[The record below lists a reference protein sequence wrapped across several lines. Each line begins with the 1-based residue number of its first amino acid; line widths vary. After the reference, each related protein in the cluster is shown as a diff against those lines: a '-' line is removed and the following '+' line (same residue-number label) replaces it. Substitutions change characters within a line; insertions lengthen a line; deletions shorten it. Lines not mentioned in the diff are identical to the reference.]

1 MNRNAWKVLFVL
13 QTIVLSVTVFVDFGF
28 DHPGQLG
35 LSFGHF
41 LVAVGTYGLLFLAG
55 ALIATVSRAYK
66 KLLYQLL
73 VLVTVCI
80 AGLAYHLTNEPSPFT
95 DRPFDDVEIR
105 KRIRKRGHCTYL
117 LK

>member
-1 MNRNAWKVLFVL
+1 MNRHAWKVLFVL
-13 QTIVLSVTVFVDFGF
+13 QTIVLSITVFVDFGF
-28 DHPGQLG
+28 DHPGQFG

-41 LVAVGTYGLLFLAG
+41 LVAAGTYGLLFLAG

-80 AGLAYHLTNEPSPFT
+80 AGLAYHLTIEPSPFT
-95 DRPFDDVEIR
+95 DRPFDDVELEGNDAR
-105 KRIRKRGHCTYL
+105 AK
-117 LK
+117 